1 MALKFNK
8 NTQTKTESK
17 KEAQGSQKVGE
28 DNEASDEKK
37 PKFLKKGKAAQK
49 VIEQE
54 EAKAEAR
61 AAQNGKAFRYRIKYE
76 KNCPE
81 VNVTFLDGELDEEGM
96 LDIPYAR
103 EHTVKINGRFE
114 NIICTEDEEGYC
126 PICAGGDE
134 PSLVGYLTVVDHRP
148 YTLKNGTVIEMARRL
163 FVAKKAT
170 IQLLTNQAQ
179 KRGGLTGCTFGVT
192 RTGDREPAVGNQF
205 DFVQKDDLDDLVKMS
220 GEEPEMFEPLN
231 YEEEIVYR
239 SAKELEEQGI
249 GVAQSGPGTEK
260 GVKDYSSSM

>member
-1 MALKFNK
+1 MALKFGKTANK
-8 NTQTKTESK
+8 NSAQDESK
-17 KEAQGSQKVGE
+17 KEEKKTASG
-28 DNEASDEKK
+28 SDENQ

-103 EHTVKINGRFE
+103 EHTVKINGRWE
-114 NIICTEDEEGYC
+114 NFICTEDDEGYC
-126 PICAGGDE
+126 PICADGDE
-134 PSLVGYLTVVDHRP
+134 PSLVGYLSVVDHRP
-148 YTLKNGTVIEMARRL
+148 YTLKNGSVIEMARRL

-192 RTGDREPAVGNQF
+192 RTGEREPAVGNQF
-205 DFVQKDDLDDLVKMS
+205 DFVQKDSIEDLIKMS

-231 YEEEIVYR
+231 YEEELAYHTGD
-239 SAKELEEQGI
+239 ELLEL
-249 GVAQSGPGTEK
+249 GVGKPQTGPGTEK
-260 GVKDYSSSM
+260 GVKDYSGSM